1 MKMKYTLDKFTP
13 ILYLDSDYNLRWK
26 IDRRHC
32 KKDSLAGS
40 LNSDGYSQITVNG
53 SNYYVHRIAYMMIHS
68 LDSLDSNIIL
78 DHIDG
83 NRSNNRPENL
93 RIATKSTNG
102 MNRGKQSNNTS
113 GFKGV
118 SFRKDVNKWL
128 AKITKNG
135 KAYHVGLFDTK
146 EKAALAYCQ
155 AASEIHGEFSNTNQ
169 QSTQSTFLHEVP

>member
-1 MKMKYTLDKFTP
+1 MKYILDRFRE
-13 ILYLDSDYNLRWK
+13 ILYLDSEYNLRWK
-26 IDRRHC
+26 IDRRQC

-40 LNSDGYSQITVNG
+40 LNSEGYTQITVNRV
-53 SNYYVHRIAYMMIHS
+53 NYYIHRIAYMMIHS
-68 LDSLDSNIIL
+68 IDSLDPNIML

-83 NRSNNRPENL
+83 NKSNNRPDNL
-93 RIATKSTNG
+93 RIASKSTNG
-102 MNRGKQSNNTS
+102 MNRGKQSNNSS

-118 SFRKDVNKWL
+118 SFRKDRNKWL

-155 AASEIHGEFSNTNQ
+155 VASEIHGEFSNTNQ
-169 QSTQSTFLHEVP
+169 RSIRSTSYQEAS